1 MFRRTR
7 TITEIKMVRIVSHG
21 YGYTK
26 HPVIWLEAPYENEE
40 QVNNL
45 LKKVEK
51 KIAEKTFYER
61 PNPPKVNFYWKVEE
75 VKNEEVCT
83 EH

>member
-51 KIAEKTFYER
+51 KIVEKTFYER
-61 PNPPKVNFYWKVEE
+61 PNPPKANFYWKVEE
-75 VKNEEVCT
+75 VKNEEVCI

>member
-61 PNPPKVNFYWKVEE
+61 PNPPKANFYWKVEE

>member
-1 MFRRTR
+1 MIKRIK
-7 TITEIKMVRIVSHG
+7 TITEIKMVRIVSIG

-26 HPVIWLEAPYENEE
+26 HPIVWIEVPYENEE

-61 PNPPKVNFYWKVEE
+61 PNPPKAIFFWKVEE
-75 VKNEEVCT
+75 VKNEEICI

>member
-1 MFRRTR
+1 MIKKIR
-7 TITEIKMVRIVSHG
+7 TITEIKMVRIVSIG
-21 YGYTK
+21 YGYIK
-26 HPVIWLEAPYENEE
+26 HPIIWIEAPYENEE

-61 PNPPKVNFYWKVEE
+61 PNPPKVIFFWKVEE

>member
-26 HPVIWLEAPYENEE
+26 HPIVWLEAPYENEE
-40 QVNNL
+40 QVNKL

-61 PNPPKVNFYWKVEE
+61 PNPPKANFYWKVEE
-75 VKNEEVCT
+75 VKNEEVCI

>member
-61 PNPPKVNFYWKVEE
+61 PNPPKANFYWKVEE

-83 EH
+83 KH

>member
-75 VKNEEVCT
+75 VKNEEV
-83 EH
+83 

>member
-26 HPVIWLEAPYENEE
+26 HTVIWLEAPYENEE

-61 PNPPKVNFYWKVEE
+61 PNPPKANFYWKVEE